1 MHGCGTLIWADGDRY
16 DGAWEDARPKGQG
29 TFRWADGGMYIG
41 DWCLDEDGAAMHAQG
56 VYYPANGGP
65 PVPASQEPCD
75 AFTALLRE
83 LDVCEGKAASLMPWQ
98 KVLTYVARRRGRAE
112 EAGVEVTADS
122 NHGWRSSALSI
133 CSDLDG
139 LVVVEEGGEETTR
152 TVDRSSSCVPTPPR
166 SGKKQGGTISKGHKN
181 YELMFNLQLGIRSSI
196 FLFALSLS
204 LSLYSF
210 LPIFSI
216 SFIFFWDTYVPTG
229 MLWEGSS
236 HRLRWIS
243 SHQHLIPKRRS
254 GPDFLL
260 KVQSTLLPTS
270 HVIFGGRTTALWSS
284 GQHYT
289 ISTRLELL
297 LFAASC
303 ILCETNLFL
312 CVII

>member
-1 MHGCGTLIWADGDRY
+1 MG
-16 DGAWEDARPKGQG
+16 
-29 TFRWADGGMYIG
+29 
-41 DWCLDEDGAAMHAQG
+41 
-56 VYYPANGGP
+56 GGP
-65 PVPASQEPCD
+65 VRSAS
-75 AFTALLRE
+75 ALTWTAWSSSRRAARRPPGRWIGRRR
-83 LDVCEGKAASLMPWQ
+83 VCP
-98 KVLTYVARRRGRAE
+98 RRRGQERSRGAPYPRA
-112 EAGVEVTADS
+112 TRTTS
-122 NHGWRSSALSI
+122 SCSTCSSAS
-133 CSDLDG
+133 G
-139 LVVVEEGGEETTR
+139 L
-152 TVDRSSSCVPTPPR
+152 RSF
-166 SGKKQGGTISKGHKN
+166 
-181 YELMFNLQLGIRSSI
+181 Y
-196 FLFALSLS
+196 SLS
-204 LSLYSF
+204 LSSF